1 MINRGLFTVY
11 KMHIKQQLL
20 SKAFVVATLLMPVV
34 MFGIIIIQA
43 ALMNISGAEKSQ
55 IYITSDD
62 QSLLD
67 SIEAQLQTRAEV
79 SKGIYRIE
87 YQYVSNPAFEVFL
100 GSKRPEILANSNN
113 GLFFIPGQA
122 LDDKAVR
129 FYSTN
134 LGNQILRQSMSEV
147 FNRVLNRTHFSSL
160 GVPAADLEFAVENIN
175 IKGFNVTE
183 HGQEQGSVG
192 NTAVGFGMAFLLMFS
207 IVGIVMPFSAAIIE
221 EKTNRAV
228 EVLLT
233 SVNPAQLLAG
243 KIMARVTTGVAQMLV
258 WLLPLFVFVLF
269 PALMVLPPQFQ
280 IDLGPGIFLFFFAN
294 YVLGLCMLLAIWG
307 GFAAMFDSTQDANQ
321 AMWPISMLM
330 FVPFYAVFAVIR
342 NPANSVAEI
351 LSMTPLTSLYVM
363 PVRLATLA
371 VPLWQP
377 LVALAANGMLVWLA
391 IKAGGKIYR
400 ISILATGQQP
410 SLRQVFLWLRQP

>member
-34 MFGIIIIQA
+34 MFGIIFIQA
-43 ALMNISGAEKSQ
+43 ALMNISGAEKSH

-62 QSLLD
+62 QNLLS
-67 SIEAQLQTRAEV
+67 SIEAQLQTRSEV
-79 SKGIYRIE
+79 SKGIYKME
-87 YQYVSNPAFEVFL
+87 YQLVSAAAFDEFL
-100 GSKRPEILANSNN
+100 ASKRADILANSNN

-134 LGNQILRQSMSEV
+134 LGNQILRQSMSET
-147 FNRVLNRTHFSSL
+147 FNQVLNRDHFSTL
-160 GVPAADLEFAVENIN
+160 GVPAADLEFAVKTID
-175 IKGFNVTE
+175 IKGFTVSE
-183 HGQEQGSVG
+183 HGAEQGSVG

-207 IVGIVMPFSAAIIE
+207 IMGIVMPFSAAIIE

-233 SVNPAQLLAG
+233 SVNPKQLLAG
-243 KIMARVTTGVAQMLV
+243 KIMARVTTGVAQMFV

-269 PALMVLPPQFQ
+269 PASMALPPQFQ

-307 GFAAMFDSTQDANQ
+307 GFSAMFDSTQDANQ

-377 LVALAANGMLVWLA
+377 LVALAANGILVWLA

-410 SLRQVFLWLRQP
+410 SMQQFFKWLRQP

>member
-1 MINRGLFTVY
+1 
-11 KMHIKQQLL
+11 
-20 SKAFVVATLLMPVV
+20 
-34 MFGIIIIQA
+34 
-43 ALMNISGAEKSQ
+43 
-55 IYITSDD
+55 
-62 QSLLD
+62 
-67 SIEAQLQTRAEV
+67 
-79 SKGIYRIE
+79 
-87 YQYVSNPAFEVFL
+87 
-100 GSKRPEILANSNN
+100 
-113 GLFFIPGQA
+113 
-122 LDDKAVR
+122 
-129 FYSTN
+129 
-134 LGNQILRQSMSEV
+134 
-147 FNRVLNRTHFSSL
+147 
-160 GVPAADLEFAVENIN
+160 
-175 IKGFNVTE
+175 
-183 HGQEQGSVG
+183 
-192 NTAVGFGMAFLLMFS
+192 
-207 IVGIVMPFSAAIIE
+207 
-221 EKTNRAV
+221 
-228 EVLLT
+228 
-233 SVNPAQLLAG
+233 
-243 KIMARVTTGVAQMLV
+243 MARVTTGVAQMLV